1 QPVFGVP
8 LERAIEVSRVKEGFE
23 CPAVVYRTIEYLEAK
38 QAEHEEGIYRLS
50 GMASGEY
57 YDVHA
62 VAGVLKMY
70 LRELPI
76 NVLTRELHP
85 HFLKV
90 LG

>member
-1 QPVFGVP
+1 
-8 LERAIEVSRVKEGFE
+8 
-23 CPAVVYRTIEYLEAK
+23 
-38 QAEHEEGIYRLS
+38 
-50 GMASGEY
+50 MASNEY

-90 LG
+90 LGKY